1 MFCNECRVEKIEFFI
16 FNSVILYKFNL
27 YKYKG
32 GVYIL
37 TQIIRGISHKQNMVR
52 KAYILV
58 GIKIGTACASGT
70 FRSGAREICRTDFQP
85 ERMLINCALSQPRQI
100 LLLSKHIHMRI
111 YNTHAWHTS
120 INVYLHSKQ
129 LTYFTAI
136 YHCT

>member
-1 MFCNECRVEKIEFFI
+1 MCCNVVKVEAFCFFSWFI
-16 FNSVILYKFNL
+16 SVILYKFNL

-70 FRSGAREICRTDFQP
+70 FRSGAREICLQTLP
-85 ERMLINCALSQPRQI
+85 
-100 LLLSKHIHMRI
+100 LL
-111 YNTHAWHTS
+111 
-120 INVYLHSKQ
+120 
-129 LTYFTAI
+129 
-136 YHCT
+136 